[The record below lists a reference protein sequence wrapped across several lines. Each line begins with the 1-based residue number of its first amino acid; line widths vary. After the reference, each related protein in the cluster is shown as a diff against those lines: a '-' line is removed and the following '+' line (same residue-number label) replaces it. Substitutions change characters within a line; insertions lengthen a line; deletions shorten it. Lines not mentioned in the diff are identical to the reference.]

1 MNKFI
6 FAAFAAGVAL
16 AGVAGGM
23 TQIATT
29 ATFAANNAASAAQL
43 PLLGARQWL
52 NTAPLQGTD
61 LRGKVVLVNFWTYS
75 CINSLRALPY
85 VRAWAD
91 KYKDRGL
98 VTVGVHAPE
107 FGFEKDLANV
117 RQATSRYDV
126 HYPVATDNN
135 FTIWNGFDNEAWP
148 AFYLIGANDRVRLRM
163 LGEGDYDKIERGIQ
177 KLLSEASGSP
187 VPGDIV
193 NVAGQGVEAPADDG
207 DLLSPETY
215 VGYSKAENFASSGG
229 LAQGT
234 AKPYRM
240 PSTLRLNHW
249 ALAGVWNVS
258 GEFATLSDA
267 PGSIRFR
274 FHARDLHFVLG
285 PSVSG
290 QPVRFRVTLDG
301 AAPGADHGV
310 DVDTEGVGQVEQP
323 RLYQLIRQT
332 RSVGDRT
339 FEIEFLDPGVRAY
352 VFTFG

>member
-6 FAAFAAGVAL
+6 FATLAAGVAL
-16 AGVAGGM
+16 AWVAGGM

-29 ATFAANNAASAAQL
+29 ATFAANNAVSAAQL

-107 FGFEKDLANV
+107 FGFEKDIANV
-117 RQATSRYDV
+117 RQATGRYDV
-126 HYPVATDNN
+126 SYPVATDNN

-148 AFYLIGANDRVRLRM
+148 AFYLIDANDNVHLRS
-163 LGEGDYDKIERGIQ
+163 LGEGDYDKIERVIQ

-187 VPGDIV
+187 VSSDIV

-215 VGYSKAENFASSGG
+215 VGYSKAENFASSRRGHRQTLPDAVDIG
-229 LAQGT
+229 AQ
-234 AKPYRM
+234 
-240 PSTLRLNHW
+240 S
-249 ALAGVWNVS
+249 
-258 GEFATLSDA
+258 
-267 PGSIRFR
+267 
-274 FHARDLHFVLG
+274 LG
-285 PSVSG
+285 PLRG
-290 QPVRFRVTLDG
+290 L
-301 AAPGADHGV
+301 
-310 DVDTEGVGQVEQP
+310 E
-323 RLYQLIRQT
+323 RLK
-332 RSVGDRT
+332 
-339 FEIEFLDPGVRAY
+339 
-352 VFTFG
+352 